1 MISVYRAG
9 NSLIH
14 RIPTGA
20 KLLAFMVFVFAIT
33 LVVRNPVALAIGS
46 AVFVAVYLLA
56 GFSLKNLIGDVWH
69 TRYLV
74 LFMVIPQLL
83 FLTPELTL
91 INTGRVLLA
100 VLFGTLLS
108 LTTRT
113 SDILDSLDAL
123 FKLGRKPW
131 APEWLG
137 LLLAITITTIPI
149 LAGFVKNVREAQ
161 IARGARPRVMRMAL
175 PVLVLSLKHA
185 DDLAD
190 AMSARGIA
198 A

>member
-14 RIPTGA
+14 RIPTGI
-20 KLLAFMVFVFAIT
+20 KLLAFMVFIFLIT
-33 LVVRNPVALAIGS
+33 LIVRNPVSLLLAT
-46 AVFVAVYLLA
+46 AVFVATYLTAGFGIKSLLA
-56 GFSLKNLIGDVWH
+56 DVWH

-74 LFMVIPQLL
+74 VFMVIPQLI

-91 INTGRVLLA
+91 INTGRVLLG

-113 SDILDSLDAL
+113 SDILESIDAA
-123 FKLGRKPW
+123 FSVGRKRL

-161 IARGARPRVMRMAL
+161 MARGLRPRIFRMTL
-175 PVLVLSLKHA
+175 PVLVLALKHA
-185 DDLAD
+185 DEMAD
-190 AMSARGIA
+190 AMNARGVMA
-198 A
+198 